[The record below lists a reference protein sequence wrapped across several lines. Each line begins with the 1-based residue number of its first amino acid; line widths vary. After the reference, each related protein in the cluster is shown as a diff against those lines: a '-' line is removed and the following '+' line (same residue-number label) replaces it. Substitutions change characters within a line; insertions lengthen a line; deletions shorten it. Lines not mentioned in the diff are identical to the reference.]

1 MVTDQDITE
10 WRTAGLKAGD
20 LYGDELANA
29 LTGRSV
35 EDADVQN
42 LFEALGVSLQEEAQ
56 RLREQEVPEDLIE
69 EYTRAVVEK
78 VMLRMHAI
86 RVAAG
91 NDANL

>member
-1 MVTDQDITE
+1 MVTEQDITE

-29 LTGRSV
+29 LAGRSV

-56 RLREQEVPEDLIE
+56 RLRERAVPEELIE
-69 EYTRAVVEK
+69 EYTKAAVER

-91 NDANL
+91 NEG

>member
-1 MVTDQDITE
+1 MVTEQDLAE

-56 RLREQEVPEDLIE
+56 HLREREVPEDLIE
-69 EYTRAVVEK
+69 EYTKAAVER

-86 RVAAG
+86 RVAAE
-91 NDANL
+91 NKADL